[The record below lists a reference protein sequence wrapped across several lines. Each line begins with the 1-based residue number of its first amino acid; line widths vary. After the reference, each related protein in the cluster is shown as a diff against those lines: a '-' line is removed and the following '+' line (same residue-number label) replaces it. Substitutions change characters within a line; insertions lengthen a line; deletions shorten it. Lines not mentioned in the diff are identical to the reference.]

1 MAAGL
6 KGQEC
11 SFMDRMFPLIILA
24 FLGLSAPAAAE
35 EENPWLAEGRA
46 TSEMEACLAA
56 APEDEG
62 NAGRDCSDL
71 FFMQC
76 AEAGGWTTLAMNFC
90 QYELRDYWEGVATA
104 REAEIVA
111 REDARLTEW
120 VEASA
125 AAYEAHKNITCA
137 RFRIPQGTLYGMLLA
152 SCHSQMTRE
161 RADVLGDFVGEQP
174 VIVPEPE

>member
-1 MAAGL
+1 
-6 KGQEC
+6 
-11 SFMDRMFPLIILA
+11 MDRVFPLIILA
-24 FLGLSAPAAAE
+24 FLALSAPAAAE
-35 EENPWLAEGRA
+35 EENPWLGEGRVA
-46 TSEMEACLAA
+46 AEMEACLAT

-62 NAGRDCSDL
+62 NAGHDCSDR

-90 QYELRDYWEGVATA
+90 QYELRDYWEGVAAA
-104 REAEIVA
+104 REAEVIG

-120 VEASA
+120 VEESA
-125 AAYEAHKNITCA
+125 KAYEAHKNITCA

-161 RADVLGDFVGEQP
+161 RAEVLGDFTGEQP
-174 VIVPEPE
+174 LIVPEPEPEPEPAVEK